1 LADLSGKYSPKE
13 WANKAVSAY
22 FQWHADRIIG
32 EVNNGGDMIE
42 STIRQV
48 NESVSY
54 KEVRATRGKVLRAE
68 PIAALYEQHRGYHVG
83 SFYELEDQM
92 TTPMDELENDDRV
105 DAMVWAATELM
116 LGSDGSRVLIMD
128 W

>member
-1 LADLSGKYSPKE
+1 
-13 WANKAVSAY
+13 
-22 FQWHADRIIG
+22 DRILG
-32 EVNNGGDMIE
+32 EVNNGGDMVE
-42 STIRQV
+42 HVLRTV
-48 NESVSY
+48 DLDVSY
-54 KEVRATRGKVLRAE
+54 KEVHASRGKQTRAE

-92 TTPMDELENDDRV
+92 TTPLDELEHDDRI

-116 LGSDGSRVLIMD
+116 LGEEGGRAEFVS